1 MGRRGG
7 MRRRGGTGRMG
18 GMGRKG
24 RMGRIGQIGTIA
36 LAVAALFMSPRLAYP
51 APPFLPAQVPFEEA
65 AKNLASA
72 DPATRLRAV
81 QLLKET
87 TYPEAAIPLAAAVA
101 DADDAI
107 QLEAIAA
114 ELNIFLAD
122 PVVTRKR
129 VALVIEK
136 RGAVQ
141 GEPAFALGPNALG

>member
-1 MGRRGG
+1 MGSKGG
-7 MRRRGGTGRMG
+7 SGRTGTRVGTG
-18 GMGRKG
+18 K
-24 RMGRIGQIGTIA
+24 IGTFS
-36 LAVAALFMSPRLAYP
+36 LAVAAMLMSSRMAYP
-51 APPFLPAQVPFEEA
+51 AVPAPPALPAQVPFEEA
-65 AKNLASA
+65 AKNLTSA

-87 TYPEAAIPLAAAVA
+87 TYPEAAVPRAAAVA

-122 PVVTRKR
+122 PVVAKKR

-136 RGAVQ
+136 RSAVQ
-141 GEPAFALGPNALG
+141 AEPT